1 MAKNNPP
8 SQTPEAEPQVTVVSS
23 EPEYRRYLIAPRRSM
38 AARLAGIQPMS
49 ASGMNGVIST
59 LGIDVVRRIQ
69 RDEGVFGALSAQG
82 EATEIVVAK
91 LEPMRADLLRMSV
104 PPSMVI
110 TEDARVDYE
119 AAAFGRVPAVHPTGR
134 PMARKI
140 KFQVVDPNG
149 KPIPGLEVQLTGDGF
164 PSHGVTND
172 KGEVE
177 LDLVTLGDRPPR
189 LLWVK
194 ANHTFWDLYLTT
206 PRVSDTALN
215 RVQMRPFS
223 ETIEGFPEKFRY
235 GWGQRLMGLHEAP
248 KEINGAGVKIAI
260 IDSGCD
266 NTHPLL
272 SHVKH
277 GQDYSDDDPTTN
289 WNQDLIGHGTHC
301 AGIITARSEE
311 DTMLRGF
318 APEAEIHILRVFP
331 GGRYSN
337 LVEALQYCIA
347 NQIDVV
353 NMSLGGGPDVN
364 EVVQEML
371 EAAANAGIVLIAA
384 AGNSGDAVKF
394 PASSPHV
401 MAVGAIG
408 SLNDMPNSIWEWSTV
423 QDGLKT
429 TEGLF
434 SPQFSCYGPKISVCA
449 PGVAIVSTVP
459 GGFKSDS
466 GTSMAAPHVTGL
478 AALLLA
484 HHPVFHTTFR
494 ERSIHRVEALF
505 DLIRR
510 ICKPL
515 PFGYRSGLGMPY
527 LGAILR
533 ELTGSAAEGTVPLP
547 QSAAPAMAHL
557 LQHQPVLQPQPLLQ
571 VASAYG
577 MLSPQSVLPPY
588 YRIR

>member
-8 SQTPEAEPQVTVVSS
+8 SQGSEAEPRVTVVSS
-23 EPEYRRYLIAPRRSM
+23 EPAFRRYLIAPRRTM
-38 AARLAGIQPMS
+38 AARMAGIQPMS
-49 ASGMNGVIST
+49 ASGMNGIIST

-69 RDEGVFGALSAQG
+69 REEGVFGALSAQG
-82 EATEIVVAK
+82 EATDIVVAK

-104 PPSMVI
+104 PPNVVI
-110 TEDARVDYE
+110 TEDAMIDYGS
-119 AAAFGRVPAVHPTGR
+119 AAFGQIPSVPAGR
-134 PMARKI
+134 AVARKI
-140 KFQVVDPNG
+140 RFQVVGADERPL
-149 KPIPGLEVQLTGDGF
+149 PGLEVQLTGDGF

-194 ANHTFWDLYLTT
+194 ANHSYWDLYLTT
-206 PRVSDTALN
+206 PRVSETGLN

-223 ETIEGFPEKFRY
+223 ETIDGFPERFRY
-235 GWGQRLMGLHEAP
+235 GWGQKLMGLHEAP

-266 NTHPLL
+266 NSHPLL
-272 SHVKH
+272 SHVKL
-277 GQDYSDDDPTTN
+277 GQDYSDDDPTTS

-301 AGIITARSEE
+301 AGIITARSEDE
-311 DTMLRGF
+311 SMMRGF

-353 NMSLGGGPDVN
+353 NMSLGGGPEVN

-371 EAAANAGIVLIAA
+371 EAAANSGIVLIAA

-408 SLNDMPNSIWEWSTV
+408 SLNDLPNSVWEWSTV

-429 TEGLF
+429 TEGIF

-484 HHPVFHTTFR
+484 HHPIFHSTHR
-494 ERSIHRVEALF
+494 ERNIHRVEALF
-505 DLIRR
+505 ELIRR
-510 ICKPL
+510 ISKPL

-533 ELTGSAAEGTVPLP
+533 ELTGHPAEVTAPVP
-547 QSAAPAMAHL
+547 QSAMPGMAQML
-557 LQHQPVLQPQPLLQ
+557 HQPALQ
-571 VASAYG
+571 VASAYAGLTPQG
-577 MLSPQSVLPPY
+577 MVGGQIVVPQY